1 MKLKKSD
8 IVEIIGSFVPPALA
22 VLVIARFVL
31 LYPENPAWVVFHYF
45 GMLIVIWY
53 IFGKINEILF
63 DDKVDI
69 LMSRLYPLINLF
81 ILIVYLGIISF
92 LCIFCMI
99 AFNPY
104 LLLALACIGIYIPLL
119 LFWGLLTVPYFRK
132 DESHDEGSSPEQRKK
147 VAPPADKYKNTA
159 TPRSQVLC
167 RVCGIPVTNWLW
179 EPDIRLI
186 NKLNNDKY
194 EDGAPLLPQG
204 IILDI
209 NYILEKNESFWGAEN
224 SEIIV
229 NLNDLVHTCNGG
241 VRNGCCGVDGSDG
254 INIFC
259 VNNHPI
265 GTEVSDCYQ
274 PEFAH
279 LPTECI
285 VVESGTAGFASIVPQ
300 EVRENTRDQ
309 KKKHHNYLYTQFPD
323 GFDTKKKIKIEAEFF
338 RLALTSGL
346 VGIKDVVR
354 WADKM
359 IEKGNEE
366 HTFLDLSLA
375 SDKSSGKVTELLG
388 QFPGHCEW
396 AFPVKIV
403 LAHCHA
409 LITNRKKSPEEILLA
424 LGDIKGANRVP
435 EPVKNDIDWFEEL
448 RYMAKSDE
456 FTNITQAGN
465 EITLYVAEY
474 AKYSRLAPPIRE

>member
-1 MKLKKSD
+1 LP
-8 IVEIIGSFVPPALA
+8 PPALA
-22 VLVIARFVL
+22 ILVIARFVL
-31 LYPENPAWVVFHYF
+31 LYFENLAWVIFHYF

-53 IFGKINEILF
+53 IFRKINEFLF
-63 DDKVDI
+63 EDTVDN
-69 LMSRLYPLINLF
+69 LMSRLHPLTNLF
-81 ILIVYLGIISF
+81 ILIVYLGVISF

-132 DESHDEGSSPEQRKK
+132 NESHDEDSSSEQRKK
-147 VAPPADKYKNTA
+147 IAPPTNEYKNTTA
-159 TPRSQVLC
+159 SRSQVLC

-179 EPDIRLI
+179 VPNISLI
-186 NKLNNDKY
+186 NKLKNEKY
-194 EDGAPLLPQG
+194 EDGAPLLPRG

-209 NYILEKNESFWGAEN
+209 DCILEKNESFWGSEN

-229 NLNDLVHTCNGG
+229 NLNDLVNTCDGG

-274 PEFAH
+274 SEFAH

-285 VVESGTAGFASIVPQ
+285 VVESGTTGFASIVPQ
-300 EVRENTRDQ
+300 VDRENRRGQ

-346 VGIKDVVR
+346 VGIKDLVR

-366 HTFLDLSLA
+366 YIFLDLSLV

-388 QFPGHCEW
+388 QISGNCEW

-409 LITNRKKSPEEILLA
+409 LIINRKKSPEEILFA
-424 LGDIKGANRVP
+424 LGNIKGANRVP
-435 EPVKNDIDWFEEL
+435 EPVKNDIDWLEEL
-448 RYMAKSDE
+448 SYMAKNDE
-456 FTNITQAGN
+456 FTNITQVGN
-465 EITLYVAEY
+465 EIALYVAEY
-474 AKYSRLAPPIRE
+474 AKYSQLAPHIRE